1 MGVRTHQEETVSVS
15 RQGPSRVRAA
25 QLQDRCL
32 ELRANGLSFRE
43 IARELKVAP
52 ATAYKA
58 VARGLAAVNAG
69 CREQAQELRALEAL
83 RLDQM
88 QAALWQQA
96 IDERDCK
103 AIDRILRI
111 MERRARLLGLDEPER
126 RETKLEIDPQAAK
139 FRRELLVKQILADA
153 MNGEADN

>member
-1 MGVRTHQEETVSVS
+1 MVS

-25 QLQDRCL
+25 QLEQKCL
-32 ELRANGLSFRE
+32 ELRSAGLSFRE

-96 IDERDCK
+96 TDGDVK

-126 RETKLEIDPQAAK
+126 RETKLEIDPQQAR

-153 MNGEADN
+153 MNGAADN

>member
-1 MGVRTHQEETVSVS
+1 
-15 RQGPSRVRAA
+15 VRAA
-25 QLQDRCL
+25 QLEQKCL
-32 ELRANGLSFRE
+32 ELRSAGLSFRE

-69 CREQAQELRALEAL
+69 CSEQAQELRALEAL

-96 IDERDCK
+96 TDGDVR

-126 RETKLEIDPQAAK
+126 RETKLEIDPQDAK

>member
-1 MGVRTHQEETVSVS
+1 MVS
-15 RQGPSRVRAA
+15 RRGPSRVRAA

-58 VARGLAAVNAG
+58 VARGLAAVNEN
-69 CREQAQELRALEAL
+69 CREEAQELRALEAL

-96 IDERDCK
+96 TDGDVR

-126 RETKLEIDPQAAK
+126 RETKLEIDPQQAR

>member
-1 MGVRTHQEETVSVS
+1 MVS

-32 ELRANGLSFRE
+32 QLRANGLSFRE

-96 IDERDCK
+96 IEERDCK

-111 MERRARLLGLDEPER
+111 MERRARLLGPALASDWAEISAAKVSWRGRRARVGVPAGDLRLTQAGCGWPWRRLER
-126 RETKLEIDPQAAK
+126 R
-139 FRRELLVKQILADA
+139 RRR
-153 MNGEADN
+153 

>member
-1 MGVRTHQEETVSVS
+1 MSVS

-96 IDERDCK
+96 IEERDVR

-126 RETKLEIDPQAAK
+126 RETNLKIDPQEAK

-153 MNGEADN
+153 LNGQADN

>member
-1 MGVRTHQEETVSVS
+1 MVS

-25 QLQDRCL
+25 QLEQKCL
-32 ELRANGLSFRE
+32 ELRSAGLSFRE

-83 RLDQM
+83 RLDQL
-88 QAALWQQA
+88 QAALW
-96 IDERDCK
+96 ERATDGDVR

-126 RETKLEIDPQAAK
+126 RETKVEINPRRRASAASCW
-139 FRRELLVKQILADA
+139 
-153 MNGEADN
+153 

>member
-1 MGVRTHQEETVSVS
+1 MVS

-25 QLQDRCL
+25 QLEQKCL
-32 ELRANGLSFRE
+32 ELRAAGMSFRE
-43 IARELKVAP
+43 IARDLNVAP
-52 ATAYKA
+52 STAFKA
-58 VARGLAAVNAG
+58 VGRGLAAVNEG
-69 CREQAQELRALEAL
+69 CKEESQELRALEAL
-83 RLDQM
+83 RLDQL
-88 QAALWQQA
+88 QAALWERA
-96 IDERDCK
+96 IEERDCK

-126 RETKLEIDPQAAK
+126 RETKLEINPREAR

>member
-1 MGVRTHQEETVSVS
+1 MSVS
-15 RQGPSRVRAA
+15 RHGPSRVRAA
-25 QLQDRCL
+25 QLEEKCL
-32 ELRANGLSFRE
+32 ELRSAGLSFRE

-69 CREQAQELRALEAL
+69 CREQAQELRTLEAL

-88 QAALWQQA
+88 QAALWEQA
-96 IDERDCK
+96 TDGDVR
-103 AIDRILRI
+103 AIDRVLRI

-126 RETKLEIDPQAAK
+126 RETNLKIDPQEAK

-153 MNGEADN
+153 LNGQADN

>member
-1 MGVRTHQEETVSVS
+1 
-15 RQGPSRVRAA
+15 
-25 QLQDRCL
+25 L
-32 ELRANGLSFRE
+32 ELRSAGLSFRE

-83 RLDQM
+83 RLDQL
-88 QAALWQQA
+88 QAALW
-96 IDERDCK
+96 ERATDGDVR

-126 RETKLEIDPQAAK
+126 RETKVEINPREAR

-153 MNGEADN
+153 MNGAADN

>member
-32 ELRANGLSFRE
+32 QLRSAGMSFRE

-96 IDERDCK
+96 TDGDVR

-126 RETKLEIDPQAAK
+126 RETKLEIDPQQAR

>member
-1 MGVRTHQEETVSVS
+1 MSVS

-32 ELRANGLSFRE
+32 QLRSAGMSFRE

-96 IDERDCK
+96 TDGDVR

-126 RETKLEIDPQAAK
+126 RETKLEIDPQQAR

>member
-1 MGVRTHQEETVSVS
+1 
-15 RQGPSRVRAA
+15 
-25 QLQDRCL
+25 
-32 ELRANGLSFRE
+32 
-43 IARELKVAP
+43 
-52 ATAYKA
+52 
-58 VARGLAAVNAG
+58 LAAVNAG

-96 IDERDCK
+96 TDGDVR

-126 RETKLEIDPQAAK
+126 RETKLEIDPREAR

>member
-1 MGVRTHQEETVSVS
+1 MVS

-25 QLQDRCL
+25 QLEQKCL
-32 ELRANGLSFRE
+32 ELRSAGLSFRE

-96 IDERDCK
+96 TDGDVR

-126 RETKLEIDPQAAK
+126 RETKLEIDPQEAK
-139 FRRELLVKQILADA
+139 FRRELLVRQILADA

>member
-1 MGVRTHQEETVSVS
+1 MSAS
-15 RQGPSRVRAA
+15 RQAPSRVRAA
-25 QLQDRCL
+25 QLEQKCL
-32 ELRANGLSFRE
+32 ELRSAGLSFRE

-88 QAALWQQA
+88 QAALWEQA
-96 IDERDCK
+96 TDGEVK
-103 AIDRILRI
+103 AIDRVLRI

-126 RETKLEIDPQAAK
+126 RETKVELDPREAR
-139 FRRELLVKQILADA
+139 FRRELLVRQIMADA
-153 MNGEADN
+153 LNGEADN

>member
-1 MGVRTHQEETVSVS
+1 
-15 RQGPSRVRAA
+15 
-25 QLQDRCL
+25 
-32 ELRANGLSFRE
+32 
-43 IARELKVAP
+43 
-52 ATAYKA
+52 
-58 VARGLAAVNAG
+58 
-69 CREQAQELRALEAL
+69 LEAL

-88 QAALWQQA
+88 QAALWQRA
-96 IDERDCK
+96 TDGEVR

>member
-1 MGVRTHQEETVSVS
+1 MSIS

-32 ELRANGLSFRE
+32 QLRANGLSFRE

-96 IDERDCK
+96 TDGDVR

-126 RETKLEIDPQAAK
+126 RETKVEINPREAR